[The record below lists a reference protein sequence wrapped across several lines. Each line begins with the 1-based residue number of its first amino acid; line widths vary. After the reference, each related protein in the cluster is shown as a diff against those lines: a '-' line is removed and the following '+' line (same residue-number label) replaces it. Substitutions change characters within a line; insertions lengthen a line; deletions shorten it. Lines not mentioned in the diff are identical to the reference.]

1 MEFRPPLFPRT
12 TIIKQQPSGHTA
24 SSDLLYLCLP
34 FLRTRERRAN
44 RTAPIPGRLGLDAD
58 ASYPTE
64 SQDVSIPVSGLMT
77 LQTLRVKLV
86 SADFFIVSGY
96 GITTRSPRAHMICP
110 VQRVS
115 SSPLLQPLQ
124 YSRYTRYMIA
134 THVFHMLVIG
144 QAGDFSPISPWRVTH
159 RNEEMMIRPRSCHLA
174 WRCTPNDLKYFS
186 VNR

>member
-24 SSDLLYLCLP
+24 SSDLLYLCQP

-44 RTAPIPGRLGLDAD
+44 RTAPIPGRLGLDTD

-96 GITTRSPRAHMICP
+96 GITTRPPRAHMICP

-144 QAGDFSPISPWRVTH
+144 QAGDFSQLSPWRVTH
-159 RNEEMMIRPRSCHLA
+159 RNDEIMFRPQSCHLA
-174 WRCTPNDLKYFS
+174 WRCTPNDLKYCS

>member
-1 MEFRPPLFPRT
+1 MEASYSETGSLGAASSGCTLHMEFRPPLFPRT

-24 SSDLLYLCLP
+24 SSDLLYFCQP

-44 RTAPIPGRLGLDAD
+44 RTAPIPGRLGLDSD
-58 ASYPTE
+58 ASHPTE
-64 SQDVSIPVSGLMT
+64 SQDVSIPVSGSMT

-86 SADFFIVSGY
+86 GADFFIVSGY
-96 GITTRSPRAHMICP
+96 GITTRSPWAHMICP

-134 THVFHMLVIG
+134 THVSHMLVIG
-144 QAGDFSPISPWRVTH
+144 RPVTSLKF
-159 RNEEMMIRPRSCHLA
+159 RPGGLHIGTR
-174 WRCTPNDLKYFS
+174 K
-186 VNR
+186 